1 MRSVFFG
8 TPAIAVP
15 ALEALAGVSTVLG
28 VVCQPDRPKG
38 RGLQLAAP
46 DVKLAAQRLGL
57 PVYQPLKV
65 RDGELAKWLQDLQ
78 PDVAVVLAY
87 GRILPPDVLA
97 IPKHGCLNLHASLLP
112 AYRGAAP
119 INWALIH
126 GQSQSGLSLMKM
138 EEGLDTGPVF
148 TSRVLPLDEQIDA
161 GELSQRMAQLA
172 AQMVKDDVP
181 RVVSGELKST
191 AQDHTQAS
199 HAPPLTSEHQLL
211 DCNRSARSVV
221 NQVRGLS
228 PRPGTRCS
236 VGGRGLKVLRVQL
249 AEEHSQGEPGRVLIA
264 DKGGI
269 VVQANPG
276 TFSLL
281 LAQPEGKKVLSAS
294 DLVNGRYLKAGD
306 RLQAPRADGPSAS

>member
-15 ALEALAGVSTVLG
+15 ALEALAGVSSVLG

-46 DVKLAAQRLGL
+46 EVKLAAQRLGL

-65 RDGELAKWLQDLQ
+65 RTGELAAWLRELQ

-97 IPKHGCLNLHASLLP
+97 IPKYGCLNLHASLLP

-126 GQSQSGLSLMKM
+126 GETESGMSLMQM

-148 TSRVLPLDEQIDA
+148 TRRRLPLDAQIDA
-161 GELSQRMAQLA
+161 GELYQRMAELA
-172 AQMVKDDVP
+172 ALMVKEDLP
-181 RVVSGELKST
+181 RVVRGELQAT
-191 AQDHTQAS
+191 PQDHARAS
-199 HAPPLTSEHQLL
+199 HAPPLLPEHSLL
-211 DCNRSARSVV
+211 DCAKSARSIV
-221 NQVRGLS
+221 NQIRGLS
-228 PRPGTRCS
+228 PRPGVRCS
-236 VGGRGLKVLRVQL
+236 VGGRGLKLLRAQL
-249 AEEHSQGEPGRVLIA
+249 AEEHSQGQPGQVLIA
-264 DKGGI
+264 DKSAVI
-269 VVQANPG
+269 VQANPG
-276 TFSLL
+276 TFQVLQ
-281 LAQPEGKKVLSAS
+281 AQPDGKKAMSAG
-294 DLVNGRYLKAGD
+294 DLVNGRYLRQGDLLGDVPAGPKA
-306 RLQAPRADGPSAS
+306 S

>member
-15 ALEALAGVSTVLG
+15 SLEALAGVSTVLG

-46 DVKLAAQRLGL
+46 EVKLAAQRLGL

-65 RDGELAKWLQDLQ
+65 RDGELRKWLQDLQ
-78 PDVAVVLAY
+78 PDVAIVLAY

-112 AYRGAAP
+112 SYRGAAP
-119 INWALIH
+119 INWALIN
-126 GQSQSGLSLMKM
+126 GETRSGMSLMQM

-148 TSRVLPLDEQIDA
+148 TSRVLPLDERIDA
-161 GELSQRMAQLA
+161 GELSEQMAQLA
-172 AQMVKDDVP
+172 AQMVKEDVP
-181 RVVSGELKST
+181 RALSGELKST
-191 AQDHTQAS
+191 PQDHAQSS

-211 DCNRSARSVV
+211 DCNHSARSVV

-236 VGGRGLKVLRVQL
+236 VGGRGLKVLRARV

-264 DKGGI
+264 DKTGI

-276 TFSLL
+276 SFTIS
-281 LAQPEGKKVLSAS
+281 LAQPEGKKGLSAS
-294 DLVNGRYLKAGD
+294 DLVNGRYLKPGD
-306 RLQAPRADGPSAS
+306 RIDIPKTS

>member
-15 ALEALAGVSTVLG
+15 ALEALAGVSNVLG

-46 DVKLAAQRLGL
+46 EVKLAAQRLGL

-119 INWALIH
+119 INWVLIH
-126 GQSQSGLSLMKM
+126 GQQQSGLSLMQM

-148 TSRVLPLDEQIDA
+148 TRRTLPLDEQVDA
-161 GELSQRMAQLA
+161 GELSQQMAELA
-172 AQMVKDDVP
+172 AQMVKEDVP
-181 RVVSGELKST
+181 RVLSGELNAT
-191 AQDHTQAS
+191 PQDHAQAS
-199 HAPPLTSEHQLL
+199 HAPPLSSEHQLL
-211 DCNRSARSVV
+211 DCNHPARSIV

-236 VGGRGLKVLRVQL
+236 VGGRGLKVLRTRL
-249 AEEHSQGEPGRVLIA
+249 EEDHSRGEPGSVLIA

-276 TFSLL
+276 TFSVL
-281 LAQPEGKKVLSAS
+281 LAQPEGKKALSAS
-294 DLVNGRYLKAGD
+294 DLVNGRYLRPGD
-306 RLQAPRADGPSAS
+306 RLDVLKPS

>member
-1 MRSVFFG
+1 
-8 TPAIAVP
+8 
-15 ALEALAGVSTVLG
+15 VSAVLG
-28 VVCQPDRPKG
+28 VVCQPDRPAG
-38 RGLQLAAP
+38 RGLQLTAP
-46 DVKLAAQRLGL
+46 EVNLAAQRLGL

-65 RDGELAKWLQDLQ
+65 RDGELAKWLQNLQ

-126 GQSQSGLSLMKM
+126 GRAQSGVSLMQM

-148 TSRVLPLDEQIDA
+148 TRRVLSLDERIDA
-161 GELSQRMAQLA
+161 GELSQQMAQLA
-172 AQMVKDDVP
+172 AQMVREDLP
-181 RVVSGELKST
+181 RVVSGELKAT
-191 AQDHTQAS
+191 PQDHGQAS
-199 HAPPLTSEHQLL
+199 HAPPLTSDHQLL
-211 DCNRSARSVV
+211 DCNHPARSVV

-228 PRPGTRCS
+228 PRPGARCS
-236 VGGRGLKVLRVQL
+236 VGGRSLKVLRVQL
-249 AEEHSQGEPGRVLIA
+249 AEEHSQGDPGRVLIA
-264 DKGGI
+264 DKTGI

-276 TFSLL
+276 SFSVL
-281 LAQPEGKKVLSAS
+281 LAQPEGKKALSAS

-306 RLQAPRADGPSAS
+306 HLEVFGLRSSSTS